1 MTIAPRLVVL
11 ADDRTG
17 ANETAGS
24 CAEAGCGSVPV
35 LTWSNLAM
43 LSDLHDPVTVIDLE
57 SRHLDRSAASDR
69 VDLVGR
75 SVVESIGGGL
85 RLAHK
90 MDSTLRGNWASEIV
104 ASHRRTGAPVI
115 VVPAFPA
122 AGRTCRNGV
131 VFDHAVPVAQGPA
144 RLDPRQ
150 PIGSSEP
157 CVHLRAVGAEGA
169 VSIHSTEELRAWAE
183 SAVGGIA
190 VCDAT
195 TDADI
200 SSLAEVWAQH
210 RHAVFAGTA
219 ASVSAA
225 ARCLV
230 GHHRPNVG
238 TRPSLPLDGPVLV
251 VCGSLHPA
259 PRRQLD
265 ALKERTKELQGGSVD
280 CIETPIPTTTSVAA
294 DAANRQ
300 ASLLAE
306 AARRAMAKRR
316 YATIIVLGGD
326 TAAALLGDEPM
337 VVHGILAPGAAWGN
351 LDDAVLITR
360 PGGFGDDAALIDLVL
375 AHDGTV
381 GATASGQ

>member
-1 MTIAPRLVVL
+1 MPRLVVL

-35 LTWSNLAM
+35 LTWSKLAM
-43 LSDLHDPVTVIDLE
+43 LSDLHDPVAVIDLE

-69 VDLVGR
+69 VDLVSR
-75 SVVESIGGGL
+75 SVVASIGRGL

-131 VFDHAVPVAQGPA
+131 VFDQAVPVAQGPA

-157 CVHLRAVGAEGA
+157 CVHLRAVGAEGV
-169 VSIHSTEELRAWAE
+169 VSIPSTEELRAWAE

-195 TDADI
+195 TDAEI
-200 SSLAEVWAQH
+200 SSLAEVWAEY

-225 ARCLV
+225 ARWLV
-230 GHHRPNVG
+230 GHHRSNAGP
-238 TRPSLPLDGPVLV
+238 RPSLPLDRPVLV
-251 VCGSLHPA
+251 VCASLHPA

-265 ALKERTKELQGGSVD
+265 ALRERTKELEGRPVD
-280 CIETPIPTTTSVAA
+280 SIETPIPTTTSVSAGAA
-294 DAANRQ
+294 HRQ

-306 AARRAMAKRR
+306 SARRAMAQRR

-360 PGGFGDDAALIDLVL
+360 PGGFGDDAALVDLVV

-381 GATASGQ
+381 GATAPGA